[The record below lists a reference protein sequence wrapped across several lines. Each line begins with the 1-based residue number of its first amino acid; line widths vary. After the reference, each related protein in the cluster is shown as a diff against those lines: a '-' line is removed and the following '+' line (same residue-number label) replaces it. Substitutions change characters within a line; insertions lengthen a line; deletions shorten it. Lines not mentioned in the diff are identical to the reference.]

1 MSIRTLA
8 DRIKKQNEHLGSFTK
23 TLTEKLEYLTAG
35 EVSPEQYR
43 LKVTSAA
50 EKIEAIAPTESGFAE
65 IRNSREKYDQ
75 DVIKVLR
82 EISANTNVSSNS
94 GGSLSS
100 GFRSGLKFFMGSS
113 KRPAASSS
121 SNIIGETAAGRPAGS
136 SNPNNIGGN
145 ATDPNVS
152 PGDLSEERRERKQ
165 FDEEMLTALQG
176 IVENTKP
183 KSGSDDGSGPSKGSG
198 KGFGSGKIAG
208 ALAGGLGFGMKLFSG
223 LAGLGFGIGGFFT
236 GLALGDKAQ
245 ALINT
250 DMEATKKN
258 MIALGEAF
266 AMTPTKGLIAMGVA
280 AAVGAKFGS
289 IKGAMGMT
297 LFGLGLSGFFTGLAL
312 GDKGIS
318 LLNIDGTGLANIMGS
333 LGEGLNAFSGKSLIA
348 LGGLFALSKFL
359 GPSSA
364 ILLPALGVGL
374 AGFFTALAAIGDGAA
389 ALGIDGSGLVPMLTN
404 LAEGLSPLS
413 ELNGG
418 NLLAVGAG
426 LISIGAG
433 LAAVYGVD
441 WIKGIGNWVG
451 SFFGKDNE
459 DDIFT
464 KTARSLSKLNDID
477 VDYSKLDGL
486 DALSNSFGRL
496 LGSLQKLEQT
506 DMGDIKKRLV
516 SLGETVAFAI
526 PMFDKMSSGGEFTHG
541 GFKFLGAEIGETTL
555 DFGKGLDGLP
565 KNTFEKL
572 NLISQMTSTYSSDVG
587 TVGSES
593 SLVSDITPSSKSINS
608 STSSSNMSTLIRE
621 NNETKNNSP
630 VIIMADNSQNSNVSG
645 GGGGGAS
652 IVTGNLSPFDT
663 YDPYMATRK
672 V

>member
-8 DRIKKQNEHLGSFTK
+8 DRMKRQNELLNSFTK
-23 TLTEKLEYLTAG
+23 TLTEKLEYLTSG

-50 EKIEAIAPTESGFAE
+50 EKIEAVTPTESEFSG
-65 IRNSREKYDQ
+65 IRNSREKYDE

-94 GGSLSS
+94 GGSLAS
-100 GFRSGLKFFMGSS
+100 GFRGGLRFFMGSS
-113 KRPAASSS
+113 RSPAGISS
-121 SNIIGETAAGRPAGS
+121 SNIIGETAAGRPAGNPS
-136 SNPNNIGGN
+136 SNSIGENG
-145 ATDPNVS
+145 ASPNVS
-152 PGDLSEERRERKQ
+152 PGDLSEERRERKE
-165 FDEEMLTALQG
+165 FDEEMLTTLKSIA
-176 IVENTKP
+176 ENIKP
-183 KSGSDDGSGPSKGSG
+183 KLDSDGGSGPSNRSG
-198 KGFGSGKIAG
+198 KGFGNGKIAG

-250 DMEATKKN
+250 DMEATKRN

-280 AAVGAKFGS
+280 AAIGSKFGS
-289 IKGAMGMT
+289 VKGAMGMT

-312 GDKGIS
+312 GDKGLS
-318 LLNIDGTGLANIMGS
+318 LLNIDGAGLATIMGS

-348 LGGLFALSKFL
+348 LGGLFVLSKLL

-418 NLLAVGAG
+418 NLLAVGGG

-486 DALSNSFGRL
+486 DALSSSFGRL

-541 GFKFLGAEIGETTL
+541 GFKFLGAEVGETTL

-565 KNTFEKL
+565 KSTFEKI
-572 NLISQMTSTYSSDVG
+572 NLMSQMTSTHSSDVG
-587 TVGSES
+587 VVGSES

-608 STSSSNMSTLIRE
+608 STSSNNMSTLIRE
-621 NNETKNNSP
+621 NNETKNNAP
-630 VIIMADNSQNSNVSG
+630 VVIMDNSQNSTVSG
-645 GGGGGAS
+645 GGGGSTS
-652 IVTGNLSPFDT
+652 IVTGNLSPFDA
-663 YDPYMATRK
+663 YDPYLVTRR
-672 V
+672 